1 MGNIP
6 LIIISA
12 LVNGS
17 VYGMVGMLFTMIY
30 MATKVI
36 NFAQGE
42 FIMVGA
48 MLSVFF
54 LLTLKFPFFLGILI
68 IAMILTILGI
78 VTERVAINPLF
89 KKKAPVFTMIIAT
102 FAIGTI
108 LSSGASL
115 TWGAK
120 YLYVPSIL
128 GTNTIKLGKAVSIMP
143 QEILVIA
150 INGLIV
156 SLLWVFYKKTM
167 TGLAIRATGF
177 NDETAK
183 LIGVNVT
190 LVIMITFALCSALSG
205 IVGVLMVPLTGAFA
219 FMGLPLSIKGFIA
232 AIIGGFEKPVPA
244 MLGGLL
250 VGLFETLSS
259 FYISTAYSEAI
270 VYSILFI
277 LFVIKP
283 TGLVSKQ

>member
-6 LIIISA
+6 IILISA

-17 VYGMVGMLFTMIY
+17 VYGMIGMLFTMIY

-42 FIMVGA
+42 FIMLGA
-48 MLSVFF
+48 MLSVFL
-54 LLTLKFPFFLGILI
+54 LLTVKFPFFLGILVI
-68 IAMILTILGI
+68 MITLILIGI

-89 KKKAPVFTMIIAT
+89 KKKAPVFTMVIAT
-102 FAIGTI
+102 FAVATI

-115 TWGAK
+115 IWGAK
-120 YLYVPSIL
+120 YLYVPSFL
-128 GTNTIKLGKAVSIMP
+128 GTKTIRLGENVSIMP
-143 QEILVIA
+143 QEILIIG
-150 INGLIV
+150 INGVIV
-156 SLLWVFYKKTM
+156 SLLWIFYKKAM
-167 TGLAIRATGF
+167 IGIAIRATGF

-183 LIGVNVT
+183 LIGVNVN
-190 LVIMITFALCSALSG
+190 LVIMITFAICSALSG
-205 IVGVLMVPLTGAFA
+205 IVGALMVPLTGAFA

-232 AIIGGFEKPVPA
+232 AIIGGFEKPFPA

-270 VYSILFI
+270 VYSILFV